1 MLITVGV
8 ASIRQQIVKR
18 MLLMLLHLLLSPP
31 VEPSAAPLGPGGA
44 RLCSSAFCS
53 RGATALPPPL
63 LPNMRS
69 AGSLLQP
76 LLARASAAAKKVRTQ
91 AKARTQARA
100 NLQDVHQKDSSFIL
114 PRLPETPPLD
124 LSFLNKLVPILEK
137 KTIKAAKKSGGK
149 KASMQRASQPLKTAL
164 RLPERSDSSITRAE
178 MSLLLQDIH
187 RMISVMENQ
196 VKSNFKREI
205 QHNGPSNIPQ
215 SYYHLNSVTPS
226 LYTTAWTNPKS
237 NILLHSEAEQL
248 DSLVPDDPVSRK
260 IEEII
265 AELDARIKR
274 KSSPLNGGP
283 FQ

>member
-1 MLITVGV
+1 MLPV
-8 ASIRQQIVKR
+8 
-18 MLLMLLHLLLSPP
+18 LLHLLLSSPAESSP
-31 VEPSAAPLGPGGA
+31 APLGPGGA
-44 RLCSSAFCS
+44 KLCSSAVCS
-53 RGATALPPPL
+53 RRATPLPPPL

-76 LLARASAAAKKVRTQ
+76 LLARAATAAKKVRTK
-91 AKARTQARA
+91 ARARTQARA
-100 NLQDVHQKDSSFIL
+100 SLQDVHQKDRSFIL

-124 LSFLNKLVPILEK
+124 FSFLNKLIPILEK
-137 KTIKAAKKSGGK
+137 KTIKVTNKSGGK
-149 KASMQRASQPLKTAL
+149 KTSMQSALHTPKTAL
-164 RLPERSDSSITRAE
+164 RLPERSESSITRAE

-187 RMISVMENQ
+187 RMISVMEDQ
-196 VKSNFKREI
+196 ATSNYKREI
-205 QHNGPSNIPQ
+205 QHNGPSNIPE

-237 NILLHSEAEQL
+237 EILQHSEAEQL

-260 IEEII
+260 IEQII